1 MNTNENQEIRVCS
14 RHSRL
19 GYSLAEDP
27 KLRMAKKDD
36 SDPSPSQA
44 QGRDF

>member
-1 MNTNENQEIRVCS
+1 MNTNENQEFVFVRV
-14 RHSRL
+14 HLWL